1 MKRHLVVAIAF
12 SLGFAGPGRAQWRS
26 QIRPTSQ
33 GTRNT
38 GLVGGLRAEFWLPA
52 DSGTRDAVA
61 VMTEAGVGIRGS
73 WQIVGS
79 IELAN
84 RWPGWRLAARVSG
97 QRDATFEYF
106 GLGNDTR
113 SDRAGIPGAGDDYFR
128 VVRRRYSGR
137 IAVGHRVV
145 GPVAVAGWLGGVEA
159 AFQAPGGP
167 SRFESDHGR
176 FQRSTDFQVG
186 ALVVIDSR
194 DKVGDPSRGWFVE
207 SGIAAGTA
215 NRGYRRW
222 ITVARAYLPVAP
234 GTIVA
239 ARVGG
244 AARLSGTLPL
254 DARFVLPLLEGDIGI
269 LGGRDTFRGLQY
281 QRLAGDGVLWANLDV
296 RQHLTRFRGREIRV
310 LGFADAGRG
319 FENEPFR
326 LGLRGLKF
334 GWGAGLALPTNRSV
348 AILQASRGPDGV
360 FIGGGLRWQF

>member
-1 MKRHLVVAIAF
+1 MNHHLPVAMTL
-12 SLGFAGPGRAQWRS
+12 SLILAQPGWAQWRS
-26 QIRPTSQ
+26 QVRPTSQ

-38 GLVGGLRAEFWLPA
+38 GLMGGVRAEFWLPA
-52 DSGTRDAVA
+52 DSGTRDAAA
-61 VMTEAGVGIRGS
+61 VMTEAGIGIRGS

-113 SDRAGIPGAGDDYFR
+113 SDRAAIPGAGDDYFR
-128 VVRRRYSGR
+128 LVRRRYGGR
-137 IAVGHRVV
+137 ISVGRQVV
-145 GPVAVAGWLGGVEA
+145 GPVSVAGWLGGVSA
-159 AFQAPGGP
+159 AFQAPPGR
-167 SRFESDHGR
+167 SQFEADQGR
-176 FQRSTDFQVG
+176 FQRSTDLQFG
-186 ALVVIDSR
+186 ALVVVDSR

-207 SGIAAGTA
+207 SGIASGTA
-215 NRGYRRW
+215 ARGYRRW
-222 ITVARAYLPVAP
+222 ITVARVYLPVAP

-244 AARLSGTLPL
+244 AGRLSGTLPL
-254 DARFVLPLLEGDIGI
+254 DARFVLPLLEGDMAV

-296 RQHLTRFRGREIRV
+296 RQHLTRMRGREIRV

-326 LGLRGLKF
+326 LGLRGLKL
-334 GWGAGLALPTNRSV
+334 GWGLGVALPTERSM

-360 FIGGGLRWQF
+360 FISGGLRWQF